1 MTSEDT
7 AVPFPYPRS
16 IVGTRHCRI
25 LISGNINS
33 YATGINIPNSHPR
46 DTALLY
52 PDLYPRLIVGTRHC
66 RVLTLGNINSEATG
80 FEIAIIIGDY
90 LERIFPMPNA
100 QCPMPNSHNYFISS
114 IRTFKPFCASIC
126 ANSSAFSISR
136 KAPAWI
142 TDRPLAKVRKASG
155 TKDCIFSLV
164 S

>member
-7 AVPFPYPRS
+7 AVPFPYPRL

-66 RVLTLGNINSEATG
+66 RILISGNINSYATG
-80 FEIAIIIGDY
+80 IDI
-90 LERIFPMPNA
+90 
-100 QCPMPNSHNYFISS
+100 PNSHNYFISS
-114 IRTFKPFCASIC
+114 IRTFKPFWASIC